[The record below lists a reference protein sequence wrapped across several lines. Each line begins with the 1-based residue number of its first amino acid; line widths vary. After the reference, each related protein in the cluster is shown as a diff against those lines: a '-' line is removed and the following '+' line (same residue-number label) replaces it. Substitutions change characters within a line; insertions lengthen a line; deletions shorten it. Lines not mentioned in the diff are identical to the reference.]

1 MIIQHDSSLKAEHG
15 SMDSMMKFHVP
26 MQEER
31 RAVLLQQLTKW
42 FVAEAKEAL
51 EYIVP
56 GLNGV
61 DVPGRLVD
69 GGIMVRLLRVQYMDA
84 YGMHKRPTFPE
95 GHYWSNHISRVVS

>member
-1 MIIQHDSSLKAEHG
+1 MIQASKLVPWFHGFHDE
-15 SMDSMMKFHVP
+15 VP
-26 MQEER
+26 RPQEER

-42 FVAEAKEAL
+42 FGAEAKEAL

-69 GGIMVRLLRVQYMDA
+69 GGILVRLLRVQYMEE

-95 GHYWSNHISRVVS
+95 GHYWSNHISRFVSQS